1 MLNFGFVMEQAL
13 GHITHHQ
20 NLARWVGKDADICPI
35 WMPIEGNK
43 SDIWNRLPVIRNNW
57 SLKCSLRAR
66 DALKAALRVQPLDA
80 LFFHTQTIAL
90 FAIPFMRHI
99 PTVISLDAT
108 PLNYDTIGAGYNHK
122 VGSNPLLERRKFLW
136 NQNTFNAATAL
147 VTFCQWAK
155 DSLVADYGVPA
166 DKVTVIPP
174 GVDMEEWH
182 FGRGKA
188 ACPNITSGKVRL
200 LFVGG
205 DFERKGGNTLIEAFR
220 SGLMQNCTLD
230 IVTQQT
236 SVQHE
241 LAGTEGVQVH
251 CNLVANSTRLKE
263 LFAKADIFVFPTQA
277 DCLPHV
283 VLEAMAAGL
292 PIIATDVGAL
302 REQVEDGVNG
312 LIVPPSDVGAVI
324 AAVGALSGDE
334 TKRGRMAAAS
344 RRLAEERFDA
354 RRNYSAIL
362 DLMKT
367 MVTAQNKNQGL
378 LKIR

>member
-1 MLNFGFVMEQAL
+1 MLNFGFVIEQAL

-20 NLARWVGKDADICPI
+20 NLAHWVGQDTNICPT
-35 WMPIEGNK
+35 WMPIEGHK
-43 SDIWNRLPVIRNNW
+43 SDTWNRIPVIRNNW

-66 DALKAALRVQPLDA
+66 DAIEAAVRVQPLDA
-80 LFFHTQTIAL
+80 LFLHTQTIAL
-90 FAIPFMRHI
+90 FAIPFMRNI
-99 PTVISLDAT
+99 PTIISLDAT

-122 VGSNPLLERRKFLW
+122 VGGNGLLERGKFLW
-136 NQNTFNAATAL
+136 NQNTFHSATRL

-155 DSLVADYGVPA
+155 DSLVADYSVPA
-166 DKVTVIPP
+166 EKVTVIPP

-182 FGRGKA
+182 FGRSKA
-188 ACPNITSGKVRL
+188 AHPNTTSSKLRL

-205 DFERKGGNTLIEAFR
+205 DFERKGGRTLVEAFR
-220 SGLMQNCTLD
+220 SGLHHTCTLD
-230 IVTQQT
+230 IVTKDT

-241 LAGTEGVQVH
+241 LAGMDGVQVH
-251 CNLVANSTRLKE
+251 YNLTANSTPLKE

-302 REQVEDGVNG
+302 REAVEDGVNG

-324 AAVGALSGDE
+324 AAVMALSGDE
-334 TKRGRMAAAS
+334 TKRRRMAAAS
-344 RRLAEERFDA
+344 RRLAEEHFDA
-354 RRNYSAIL
+354 RHNYSAIL

-367 MVTAQNKNQGL
+367 MVTAHRKDQSL
-378 LKIR
+378 LRIS

>member
-1 MLNFGFVMEQAL
+1 MLNFGFVIEQAL

-20 NLARWVGKDADICPI
+20 NLARWVEEDADICPS
-35 WMPIEGNK
+35 WMPIEGHK
-43 SDIWNRLPVIRNNW
+43 SDIWNRIPVIRNNW

-66 DALKAALRVQPLDA
+66 DAIEAAVRVQPLDA
-80 LFFHTQTIAL
+80 LFLHTQTIAL

-108 PLNYDTIGAGYNHK
+108 PLNCDTFAGYNPK
-122 VGSNPLLERRKFLW
+122 VGGNALLERGKFLW
-136 NQNTFNAATAL
+136 NRSTFNAATVL

-155 DSLVADYGVPA
+155 DSLVADYGVPTE
-166 DKVTVIPP
+166 KVIVIPP

-182 FGRGKA
+182 FGRDKA

-220 SGLMQNCTLD
+220 SGLRQNCTLD
-230 IVTQQT
+230 IVTQNT
-236 SVQHE
+236 SVQRE
-241 LAGTEGVQVH
+241 LAGMDGVQVH
-251 CNLVANSTRLKE
+251 CNLVANSTPLKE

-283 VLEAMAAGL
+283 IMEAMTAGL
-292 PIIATDVGAL
+292 PIISTDVGAL

-324 AAVGALSGDE
+324 AAVRALCGDE
-334 TKRGRMAAAS
+334 TTRGRMAAAS
-344 RRLAEERFDA
+344 RRIAEERFDA
-354 RRNYSAIL
+354 RHNYNAVL
-362 DLMKT
+362 DLMKA
-367 MVTAQNKNQGL
+367 MVSAHSKN
-378 LKIR
+378 

>member
-1 MLNFGFVMEQAL
+1 
-13 GHITHHQ
+13 
-20 NLARWVGKDADICPI
+20 
-35 WMPIEGNK
+35 MPIEGHK
-43 SDIWNRLPVIRNNW
+43 SDIWNRIPVIRNNW

-66 DALKAALRVQPLDA
+66 DAIEAAVRVQPLDA
-80 LFFHTQTIAL
+80 LFLHTQTIAL
-90 FAIPFMRHI
+90 FAIPLMRHI

-108 PLNYDTIGAGYNHK
+108 PINYDTIGAGYNHK
-122 VGSNPLLERRKFLW
+122 VGGNGLLERGKFLW
-136 NQNTFNAATAL
+136 NQNTFNAATGL

-155 DSLVADYGVPA
+155 DSLVADYSVPA
-166 DKVTVIPP
+166 EKVTVIPP

-188 ACPNITSGKVRL
+188 AHQNTTSGKVRL

-205 DFERKGGNTLIEAFR
+205 DFDRKGGRTLIEAFR

-230 IVTQQT
+230 IVTKDT
-236 SVQHE
+236 SVQDE
-241 LAGTEGVQVH
+241 LAGMDGVQVH
-251 CNLVANSTRLKE
+251 CNLAANSTPLKE

-312 LIVPPSDVGAVI
+312 LIVPPSDAGAVI
-324 AAVGALSGDE
+324 AAVRALCGDE
-334 TKRGRMAAAS
+334 TTRGRMAAAS
-344 RRLAEERFDA
+344 RRIAEERFDA
-354 RRNYSAIL
+354 RRNYNAVL

-367 MVTAQNKNQGL
+367 MVSAQTKQDL
-378 LKIR
+378 L